1 MRVGSEKCGLGVSPS
16 GAPFQDSWELL
27 VVGMMGDNNYDGS
40 LSLSPVAPFIPML
53 LEERSTKRDWKPII
67 AQLIAVVGKKGVIQ
81 RREELITYE
90 CDGLT
95 SYRQRPDLVVLP
107 KTTAE
112 VAAVVKICDDRNI
125 PWIARG
131 AGTGLSGGALAV
143 EDCLLIVTTLMNQIL
158 NVDLENQRVVVQPG
172 VINNWVTQAVSGAGF
187 YYAPDPSSQI
197 ICSIGGNIAE
207 NSGGVHCL
215 KYGVTTNHVL
225 GLKLVIPS
233 GEVIEVG
240 GEVGEMPGYDLTG
253 LFVGSEGTLG
263 IATEITLKILK
274 TPESICVLLADFN
287 SVEAAGSAVSGIIGE
302 GIIPAG
308 IEMMDKFSINAVEDV
323 VQTNCYPRDAAAIL
337 LVEIDG
343 SVLEVEINQA
353 KVAEICRQNGARD
366 IAIATEPEQ
375 RLRLWKG
382 RKAAF
387 AAMGKISPDYYV
399 QDGVIPRTQ
408 LSYVLQEIE
417 KLGKKYDHFVANV
430 FHAGDGNLH
439 PLILYD
445 NSKEGALEKVEA
457 LGGEILKLC
466 VKVGGSISGEHG
478 IGADKRCYMSEM
490 FTETDLE
497 TMQWVRTVFNPK
509 ELANPGKILPTPRTC
524 GESANSGH
532 KFSEIPQY

>member
-1 MRVGSEKCGLGVSPS
+1 MLVEDPKVRASE
-16 GAPFQDSWELL
+16 
-27 VVGMMGDNNYDGS
+27 
-40 LSLSPVAPFIPML
+40 
-53 LEERSTKRDWKPII
+53 RDWNPII
-67 AQLIAVVGKKGVIQ
+67 ARMTAVVGKKGIVQ

-95 SYRQRPDLVVLP
+95 SYRQRPALVILP
-107 KTTAE
+107 KTTE
-112 VAAVVKICDDRNI
+112 QVAAIVKICDEFDVA
-125 PWIARG
+125 WIARG
-131 AGTGLSGGALAV
+131 AGTGLSGGALPIENCV
-143 EDCLLIVTTLMNQIL
+143 LIVTTLMNQIL
-158 NVDLENQRVVVQPG
+158 KIDLDNQRVVVQPG

-225 GLKLVIPS
+225 GLKLVIPN
-233 GEVIEVG
+233 GEVVEVG

-253 LFVGSEGTLG
+253 LFVGSEGTLK
-263 IATEITLKILK
+263 LLK
-274 TPESICVLLADFN
+274 TPESICVLLADFE
-287 SVEAAGSAVSGIIGE
+287 SIEAAGSAVSGIIGA

-308 IEMMDKFSINAVEDV
+308 IEMMDNFSINAVEDV
-323 VQTNCYPRDAAAIL
+323 VATQCYPRDAAAIL

-343 SVLEVEINQA
+343 SAVEVTTNQA
-353 KVAEICRQNGARD
+353 RIAEICRQNGARD
-366 IAIATEPEQ
+366 VTIATEPEQ

-408 LSYVLQEIE
+408 LSYVLQEIAALGE
-417 KLGKKYDHFVANV
+417 KYGYYVANV

-445 NSKEGALEKVEA
+445 NSVDGALERVEA

-490 FTETDLE
+490 FTEIDLE
-497 TMQWVRTVFNPK
+497 TMQWVRSVFNPK
-509 ELANPGKILPTPRTC
+509 ELANPGKIIPTPRTC
-524 GESANSGH
+524 GEAAH
-532 KFSEIPQY
+532 ATAKFTEKFTGVDLY

>member
-1 MRVGSEKCGLGVSPS
+1 
-16 GAPFQDSWELL
+16 
-27 VVGMMGDNNYDGS
+27 
-40 LSLSPVAPFIPML
+40 ML
-53 LEERSTKRDWKPII
+53 LADKLIERNWKPII
-67 AQLIAVVGKKGVIQ
+67 AQLTEIVGSKGIIQ

-95 SYRQRPDLVVLP
+95 SYTQRPDLVILP
-107 KTTAE
+107 KTTE
-112 VAAVVKICDDRNI
+112 QVAAAVKICDENNVA
-125 PWIARG
+125 WIARG
-131 AGTGLSGGALAV
+131 AGTGLSGGALPV
-143 EDCLLIVTTLMNQIL
+143 ENCVLIVTSLMNQIL
-158 NVDLENQRVVVQPG
+158 KVDLENQRVVVQPG
-172 VINNWVTQAVSGAGF
+172 VVNNWVTQAVSGGGF

-233 GEVIEVG
+233 GEVIDVG
-240 GEVGEMPGYDLTG
+240 GEIAEMPGYDLTG

-274 TPESICVLLADFN
+274 TPESICVLLADFA
-287 SVEAAGSAVSGIIGE
+287 SVEAAGSAVSGIIGA

-343 SVLEVEINQA
+343 SVLEVETNQA

-366 IAIATEPEQ
+366 ITIATEPEQ

-408 LSYVLQEIE
+408 LSYVLQEIAR
-417 KLGKKYDHFVANV
+417 LGEEYGHFVANV

-445 NSKEGALEKVEA
+445 NSKPGALEKVEA

-490 FTETDLE
+490 FTEIDLE
-497 TMQWVRTVFNPK
+497 TMQWVRQVFNPK
-509 ELANPGKILPTPRTC
+509 ELANPGKIIPTPRTC
-524 GESANSGH
+524 GESAKSGQ
-532 KFSEIPQY
+532 KFSSIEQY

>member
-1 MRVGSEKCGLGVSPS
+1 
-16 GAPFQDSWELL
+16 
-27 VVGMMGDNNYDGS
+27 
-40 LSLSPVAPFIPML
+40 ML
-53 LEERSTKRDWKPII
+53 LQEIPTKRDWKPII
-67 AQLIAVVGKKGVIQ
+67 AQMSAVVGKKGIIQ

-107 KTTAE
+107 KTTEE
-112 VAAVVKICDDRNI
+112 VAAIVKICDEQNL
-125 PWIARG
+125 PWVARG

-143 EDCLLIVTTLMNQIL
+143 EDCVVIVTTLMNQIL
-158 NVDLENQRVVVQPG
+158 KVDLENQRTIVQPG
-172 VINNWVTQAVSGAGF
+172 VINNWVTQAVSGGGF
-187 YYAPDPSSQI
+187 YYAPDPSSQV

-233 GEVIEVG
+233 GEIVEVG

-274 TPESICVLLADFN
+274 TPESICVLLADFE
-287 SVEAAGSAVSGIIGE
+287 SVEAAGSAVSGIISA

-308 IEMMDKFSINAVEDV
+308 IEMMDNFSINAVEDV
-323 VQTNCYPRDAAAIL
+323 VATKCYPRDAAAIL

-343 SVLEVEINQA
+343 SAIEVATNKA
-353 KVAEICRQNGARD
+353 LVAAICRENGARD
-366 IAIATEPEQ
+366 VTMATAPED

-408 LSYVLQEIE
+408 LSYVLQEIATLGE
-417 KLGKKYDHFVANV
+417 KYGYYVANV

-439 PLILYD
+439 PLILY
-445 NSKEGALEKVEA
+445 NSATAGALEQVEA

-490 FTETDLE
+490 FSETDLE
-497 TMQWVRTVFNPK
+497 TMQWVRQVFNPK
-509 ELANPGKILPTPRTC
+509 ELANPGKIIPTPRTC

-532 KFSEIPQY
+532 KFPSIPQY